1 MFKFLKRNILYI
13 ALIQAVIAT
22 LGSLYY
28 SEVRQFTPCIL
39 CWYQRIFM
47 FPISII
53 IPVGILRKDKG
64 IYQYVLPLSIIGA
77 VIAFYQVL
85 LQKGILPEAITPCT
99 IGASCT
105 TEYVNYLG
113 FISIPDMS
121 FTAF

>member
-1 MFKFLKRNILYI
+1 
-13 ALIQAVIAT
+13 
-22 LGSLYY
+22 
-28 SEVRQFTPCIL
+28 
-39 CWYQRIFM
+39 M
-47 FPISII
+47 FPISIT

-85 LQKGILPEAITPCT
+85 LQKGILPETITPCT

-121 FTAF
+121 FTAFVVIILCMLFYRRFVSK